1 MISWMKSKVIKWV
14 RDDWEDVRKSNGIVA
29 VRSEVDNRPEQQPV
43 LNFRIYSATNGQ
55 ILEFSKYDRKND
67 QHTNTVY
74 IVEKDKD
81 IGEYVAKCLSM
92 ELLK

>member
-1 MISWMKSKVIKWV
+1 MISWVRRKVINWV
-14 RDDWEDVRKSNGIVA
+14 RDDWNEASKSGRPIAVSDV
-29 VRSEVDNRPEQQPV
+29 EHRPDQPPV
-43 LNFRIYSATNGQ
+43 LNFRIYNAANGQ
-55 ILEFSKYDRKND
+55 ILEFSRYDRKND
-67 QHTNTVY
+67 QHIHTVY

>member
-1 MISWMKSKVIKWV
+1 MIKWVRRKIITWV
-14 RDDWEDVRKSNGIVA
+14 RDDWNEASRSNSVIA
-29 VRSEVDNRPEQQPV
+29 VRDVEHRPEQQPV

-74 IVEKDKD
+74 IIEKDKD